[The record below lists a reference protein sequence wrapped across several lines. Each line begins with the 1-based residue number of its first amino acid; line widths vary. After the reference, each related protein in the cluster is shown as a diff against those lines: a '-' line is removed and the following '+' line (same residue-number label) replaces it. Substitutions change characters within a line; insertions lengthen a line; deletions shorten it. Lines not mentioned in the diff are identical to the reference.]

1 MVDAGRVLMHRLALG
16 ALWPVSGLCGDLLS
30 ARGINAP
37 FGARCFMTAKLYGDE
52 SGQPTVLMRRLVL
65 GALLLTTLRG
75 HHVYFP
81 QVLMHLMTLGSF

>member
-37 FGARCFMTAKLYGDE
+37 FGARCFITHNSERASCLFSTGLNAPYDA
-52 SGQPTVLMRRLVL
+52 RFF
-65 GALLLTTLRG
+65 LT
-75 HHVYFP
+75 
-81 QVLMHLMTLGSF
+81 